1 VLFLPRSNN
10 YHAFDEI
17 DGTFC
22 RRSRSND
29 VGKSRPRRG
38 DGMTMNEVTHPGLNL
53 DASDQK
59 VRKQVGMCRLLGFL
73 DE

>member
-1 VLFLPRSNN
+1 MERFVGAADR
-10 YHAFDEI
+10 D
-17 DGTFC
+17 
-22 RRSRSND
+22 D

-59 VRKQVGMCRLLGFL
+59 ARKQVGMCRLLGFL
-73 DE
+73 YE